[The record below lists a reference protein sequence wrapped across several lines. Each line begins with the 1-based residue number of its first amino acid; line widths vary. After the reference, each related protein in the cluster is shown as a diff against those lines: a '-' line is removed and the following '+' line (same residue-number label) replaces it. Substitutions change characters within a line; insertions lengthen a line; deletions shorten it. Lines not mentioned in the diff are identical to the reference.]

1 MDELKRTDW
10 DKVGKYRSRN
20 GPDYVSKYRI
30 TVKSLPDANK
40 VMPDRCRARNCRG
53 GFYFD
58 PVTFAVTETSTRV
71 LFADPESSE
80 KDNDTEVVDE
90 V

>member
-1 MDELKRTDW
+1 MDELNRTDW
-10 DKVGKYRSRN
+10 DKVGRYRARK
-20 GPDYVSKYRI
+20 GPDYVTKYRI

-40 VMPDRCRARNCRG
+40 IMSDRCRARNCYS

-58 PVTFAVTETSTRV
+58 PVTFAVSDTSTGA

-80 KDNDTEVVDE
+80 KDDDTEVVDE